1 MLFILTVD
9 VVNLNIFCFWLVALL
24 IAGYRLLESGSL
36 RIDSV
41 DTKDAGI
48 YVCVAQNSAGTAMNQ
63 VKLEV
68 LGETLYARV
77 VRC

>member
-1 MLFILTVD
+1 MVFILFSFAARMLII
-9 VVNLNIFCFWLVALL
+9 VVLFCL

-48 YVCVAQNSAGTAMNQ
+48 YVCVAQNSAGTVMSQ

-68 LGETLYARV
+68 QGET
-77 VRC
+77 